1 MRSEERRFSDGAGD
15 SVSGLVTYPDDA
27 AYKSLS
33 VVLAHGAGSNMRT
46 PLLALLQRRL
56 AEAGYVSACFNF
68 PYTERGRRLPDRAP
82 VLETCYRSVL
92 RSLRD
97 ELGMTR
103 LVIGGKSM
111 GGRMATHLAAAGE
124 PVAGVLLYG
133 YPLHP
138 AQRPDKLRV
147 EHLPRVTVPMLFFSG
162 TRDELC
168 TLDLLRA
175 ALTTLRA
182 PATVHVIEDGDHSFV
197 VRKSRTGRSQGDV
210 QHEIAATTIEWLR
223 RLPEH

>member
-15 SVSGLVTYPDDA
+15 SVSGVITYPPGA
-27 AYKSLS
+27 RKPLS
-33 VVLAHGAGSNMRT
+33 VVLAHGAGSTMRT
-46 PLLALLQRRL
+46 PLLALLQQRL
-56 AEAGYVSACFNF
+56 AEAGYPSACFNF

-82 VLETCYRSVL
+82 VLEACYRSVL
-92 RSLRD
+92 STLRD

-124 PVAGVLLYG
+124 PVVGLLLYG

-147 EHLPRVTVPMLFFSG
+147 EHLPRITVPMLFLAG

-175 ALTTLRA
+175 ALATLNA
-182 PATVHVIEDGDHSFV
+182 PATVHVIDDGDHSFA
-197 VRKSRTGRSQGDV
+197 VRRNKTGRSTAAV
-210 QHEIAATTIEWLR
+210 FEELATTTVDWLDQ
-223 RLPEH
+223 LP